1 MPKVFITGGNGFIGS
16 VVVGKLVEA
25 GWTVRCLLRPTS
37 DTSRIAAWPWERIE
51 GDLRDPES
59 LRRGVSGC
67 AAVIHLACLVSWTE
81 IDSPLMEEVVVGG
94 TRNLLLAAEDEGRPR
109 VVFVSSIAAVSG
121 SDQPRVFDESAPYT
135 LTDPNLTYSLCK
147 RRAETLCREAADLG
161 LPVVIV
167 NPSEVYGPNDTGLI
181 TAGNLVDFC
190 TSDPV
195 LVCRGGT
202 GVVHVEDVAEGVVR
216 ALDRGRAGER
226 YILSGGNLTVTELA
240 ALTLEL
246 LGLRKRILRVPNWL
260 MRSLARWGPRLRIPL
275 PFNPNVIPYATRY
288 WFVSSARAQE
298 ELGLTFRSPRE
309 TLHSALEWLKASGR
323 IP

>member
-1 MPKVFITGGNGFIGS
+1 
-16 VVVGKLVEA
+16 
-25 GWTVRCLLRPTS
+25 
-37 DTSRIAAWPWERIE
+37 
-51 GDLRDPES
+51 
-59 LRRGVSGC
+59 
-67 AAVIHLACLVSWTE
+67 
-81 IDSPLMEEVVVGG
+81 MEEVVVGG
-94 TRNLLLAAEDEGRPR
+94 TRNLLLAAEEQGRPR
-109 VVFVSSIAAVSG
+109 VVFASSTLAVNA

-135 LTDPNLTYSLCK
+135 LTDPALTYSLCK
-147 RRAETLCREAADLG
+147 CRAETLCREAVARG

-167 NPSEVYGPNDTGLI
+167 NPSEVYGPNDTGLV

-190 TSDPV
+190 KSNPV

-226 YILSGGNLTVTELA
+226 YILSGANLTVSELA
-240 ALTLEL
+240 RLTLEL
-246 LGLRKRILRVPNWL
+246 LGLRKRILQAPNWL
-260 MRSLARWGPRLRIPL
+260 VRSLARWGPCLRIPL
-275 PFNPNVIPYATRY
+275 PFNPNVIPYASRY

-309 TLHSALEWLKASGR
+309 TLRSALEWLKNSGR